1 MGLLLRLNSSPS
13 PSLFLA
19 VLLGL
24 IAITIA
30 HRVQR
35 GSRLRHIPGPR
46 LAYGRPS
53 GSSEKP
59 SAVDTMIVS
68 SPLVRMGPN
77 ELLSTD
83 PDVLWNMSAVRSEYT
98 KGDFYTSGRI
108 VPGVDNVVSTRDEAK
123 HKAMRAKMA
132 PGVSTQERKNQCAS
146 AELTSPEY
154 SGKENEGFGFEPG
167 MDRQLLNFLALLDRK
182 YISTDAATRPVDLAE
197 KTQFFALDAIG
208 DVSLGEPFGYLAR
221 DEDLYNY
228 NEINA
233 SSLPVMNVVSALP
246 WLTQVVHRWPLCLV
260 LPREG
265 DQVGFGRLMG
275 FARNFVKGRLAAD
288 SPPVKDMIIAGSNS
302 SAQVLRMTILSLI
315 TNPTAYAS
323 LISEIRHSAPFLSA
337 PFLSTPIAW
346 TETQTLPY
354 LQAVVR
360 EGLRMWPPVGGPGL
374 QASAPR
380 GRHRQRLL
388 RARRA
393 QIGQGFYAVGRS
405 RLVWGEDADVF
416 RPERWL
422 IADGDELRRMVAALD
437 THFGH
442 GKYSCLGKPIA
453 LMEIHKA
460 VYELMKRY
468 DFAVLNTEQPIKTMT
483 SVFWFASDFW
493 VRITKG
499 HYEGAGIL
507 IIFR

>member
-1 MGLLLRLNSSPS
+1 MVLLLRLNSTPS
-13 PSLFLA
+13 SSLFLA

-24 IAITIA
+24 IAVAVA

-35 GSRLRHIPGPR
+35 WSRLRHIPGPR
-46 LAYGRPS
+46 LAGWSTFWQLREALGGRYHESLKEVSDIYG
-53 GSSEKP
+53 
-59 SAVDTMIVS
+59 
-68 SPLVRMGPN
+68 PLVRIGPN

-83 PDVLWNMSAVRSEYT
+83 PDVLRNMSAVRSEYI
-98 KGDFYTSGRI
+98 KGGFYTSGRI
-108 VPGVDNVVSTRDEAK
+108 VPGVDNVVSMRDEVK

-132 PGVSTQERKNQCAS
+132 PGASTQERKNQRAS
-146 AELTSPEY
+146 TKLTSSQY

-167 MDRQLLNFLALLDRK
+167 MDRQLLNFIALLDRK

-221 DEDLYNY
+221 DEDLYSY

-233 SSLPVMNVVSALP
+233 SSLPVMNVVSVLP
-246 WLTQVVHRWPLCLV
+246 WLTQAIHRWPLCLV

-275 FARNFVKGRLAAD
+275 FARNFVEGRLAAD
-288 SPPVKDMIIAGSNS
+288 APPVKDMMQAHINNGMTKEELIQQVFISIIAGSNS

-323 LISEIRHSAPFLSA
+323 LISEIRHSAPL
-337 PFLSTPIAW
+337 LSTPIAW
-346 TETQTLPY
+346 AETQTLPY

-360 EGLRMWPPVGGPGL
+360 EGLRMWPPVGGLGFKQVPPEGGTVNGYFVPG
-374 QASAPR
+374 
-380 GRHRQRLL
+380 GT
-388 RARRA
+388 

-422 IADGDELRRMVAALD
+422 IADEDGLRRMVGALD

-442 GKYSCLGKPIA
+442 GKYACLGKPIA

-460 VYELMKRY
+460 VYEVK
-468 DFAVLNTEQPIKTMT
+468 I
-483 SVFWFASDFW
+483 
-493 VRITKG
+493 
-499 HYEGAGIL
+499 
-507 IIFR
+507 

>member
-1 MGLLLRLNSSPS
+1 MGLM
-13 PSLFLA
+13 
-19 VLLGL
+19 LGL
-24 IAITIA
+24 SSASSSSFLLTVFLGFTAAAVIRRI
-30 HRVQR
+30 RQW
-35 GSRLRHIPGPR
+35 SRLRHIPGPKLAGWSTCWQLKEALSGR
-46 LAYGRPS
+46 YHDSLKRASDAYGEASYRLSYS
-53 GSSEKP
+53 G
-59 SAVDTMIVS
+59 TF
-68 SPLVRMGPN
+68 
-77 ELLSTD
+77 
-83 PDVLWNMSAVRSEYT
+83 VLRNMSAVRSEYT
-98 KGDFYTSGRI
+98 KGGFYSSGRI
-108 VPGVDNVVSTRDEAK
+108 VPGVDNVVSMRDEVK

-132 PGVSTQERKNQCAS
+132 PG
-146 AELTSPEY
+146 Y

-182 YISTDAATRPVDLAE
+182 YISTDAATYLVDLAE

-208 DVSLGEPFGYLAR
+208 DISLGEPFGYLAR
-221 DEDLYNY
+221 DEDLYSY

-233 SSLPVMNVVSALP
+233 SSLPVMNVVSVLP
-246 WLTQVVHRWPLCLV
+246 WLTQIVHRWPLCLV

-275 FARNFVKGRLAAD
+275 FARNFVERRLAAD
-288 SPPVKDMIIAGSNS
+288 APPVKDMMQAHINNGMTKEELIQQVFISIIAGSNS
-302 SAQVLRMTILSLI
+302 SAHVLRMIILSLI

-323 LISEIRHSAPFLSA
+323 LIAEIRHSAPL
-337 PFLSTPIAW
+337 LSTPIAW

-360 EGLRMWPPVGGPGL
+360 EGLRMWPPVGGLGFKQVPPEGDTVNGYFVPG
-374 QASAPR
+374 
-380 GRHRQRLL
+380 GT
-388 RARRA
+388 

-422 IADGDELRRMVAALD
+422 IADGDELKRMVAAVD

-442 GKYSCLGKPIA
+442 GKYACLGKPLA

-468 DFAVLNTEQPIKTMT
+468 DFAVLNAEQPIKTTT
-483 SVFWFASDFW
+483 SVFLFASDFW
-493 VRITKG
+493 VRITKRKCAYMQG
-499 HYEGAGIL
+499 NV
-507 IIFR
+507 